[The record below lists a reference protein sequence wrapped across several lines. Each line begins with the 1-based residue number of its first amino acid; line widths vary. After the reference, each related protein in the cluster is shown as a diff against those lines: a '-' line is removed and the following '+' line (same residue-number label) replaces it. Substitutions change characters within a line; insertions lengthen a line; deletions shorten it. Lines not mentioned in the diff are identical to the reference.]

1 MRAVGYQHSLP
12 ITDPASLQDIE
23 LPRPVAA
30 GRDLLVAVKA
40 ISVNPVDTKVR
51 KRAAPEAGAWQV
63 LGWDVSGVV
72 VETGPEA
79 GGFIG
84 Q

>member
-1 MRAVGYQHSLP
+1 MRAVGHQHSLP

-40 ISVNPVDTKVR
+40 FP
-51 KRAAPEAGAWQV
+51 
-63 LGWDVSGVV
+63 
-72 VETGPEA
+72 
-79 GGFIG
+79 
-84 Q
+84 